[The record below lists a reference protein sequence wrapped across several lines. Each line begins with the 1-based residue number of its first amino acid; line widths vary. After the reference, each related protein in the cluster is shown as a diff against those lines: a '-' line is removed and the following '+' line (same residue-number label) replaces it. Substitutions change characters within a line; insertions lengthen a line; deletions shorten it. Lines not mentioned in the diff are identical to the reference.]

1 MSIFAKQSGER
12 PMPRVVEPSTNSYEG
27 TVSVIGAGL
36 KITGDVESSGVIK
49 VEGTVEGNIR
59 GARQLLLGKGGTI
72 RGDLHANEIVLAG
85 TVVGTVSASDRV
97 EIQGSSAVHGDIY
110 TKSIVVLEGAVIN
123 GTVRMG
129 EGAQPA
135 FSTDRVNTK
144 EKEEAPAYSA

>member
-1 MSIFAKQSGER
+1 
-12 PMPRVVEPSTNSYEG
+12 MPRVVEPPNTYEG

-59 GARQLLLGKGGTI
+59 GARQLFLGKGGTI
-72 RGDLHANEIVLAG
+72 RGDLHASEIVLAG
-85 TVVGTVSASDRV
+85 TVVGTVSASDRC
-97 EIQGSSAVHGDIY
+97 EIQGSSAIHGDIY

-129 EGAQPA
+129 DGVQPVLA
-135 FSTDRVNTK
+135 GDRNNQ
-144 EKEEAPAYSA
+144 EAVAYSA

>member
-1 MSIFAKQSGER
+1 
-12 PMPRVVEPSTNSYEG
+12 MPRVEPPNNYEG

-59 GARQLLLGKGGTI
+59 GARQLFLGKGGTI
-72 RGDLHANEIVLAG
+72 RGDLHASEIVLAG
-85 TVVGTVSASDRV
+85 TVVGTVSASDRC

-129 EGAQPA
+129 DGVQPVFTPDA
-135 FSTDRVNTK
+135 NSVN
-144 EKEEAPAYSA
+144 AVAYTN

>member
-1 MSIFAKQSGER
+1 
-12 PMPRVVEPSTNSYEG
+12 MPRVEPPNNYEG

-59 GARQLLLGKGGTI
+59 GARQLFLGKGGTI
-72 RGDLHANEIVLAG
+72 RGDLHASEIVLAG
-85 TVVGTVSASDRV
+85 TVVGTVSATDRC

-129 EGAQPA
+129 DGVQPTFTA
-135 FSTDRVNTK
+135 DSNGVDAV
-144 EKEEAPAYSA
+144 AYSS

>member
-12 PMPRVVEPSTNSYEG
+12 PMPRVVEPPNTYEG

-59 GARQLLLGKGGTI
+59 GARQLFLGKGGTI
-72 RGDLHANEIVLAG
+72 RGDLHASEIVLAG
-85 TVVGTVSASDRV
+85 TVVGTVSASDRC
-97 EIQGSSAVHGDIY
+97 EIQGSSAIHGDIY
-110 TKSIVVLEGAVIN
+110 TKSIVVLEGGVIN

-129 EGAQPA
+129 DGVQPGLA
-135 FSTDRVNTK
+135 GDRNSQEVV
-144 EKEEAPAYSA
+144 AYSA

>member
-12 PMPRVVEPSTNSYEG
+12 PMPRVVEPPTNTYEG

-72 RGDLHANEIVLAG
+72 RGDLHATEIVLAG

-129 EGAQPA
+129 EEGVQPSFSSDRSAQ
-135 FSTDRVNTK
+135 
-144 EKEEAPAYSA
+144 EAVAYSA

>member
-1 MSIFAKQSGER
+1 
-12 PMPRVVEPSTNSYEG
+12 MPRVEPPNNYEG

-59 GARQLLLGKGGTI
+59 GARQLFLGKGGTI
-72 RGDLHANEIVLAG
+72 RGDLHASEIVLAG
-85 TVVGTVSASDRV
+85 TVVGTVSASDRC

-129 EGAQPA
+129 DGVQPVFTADSGAVPA
-135 FSTDRVNTK
+135 V
-144 EKEEAPAYSA
+144 AYTS

>member
-1 MSIFAKQSGER
+1 
-12 PMPRVVEPSTNSYEG
+12 MPRVEPPNNYEG

-36 KITGDVESSGVIK
+36 KITGDVESSGIIK

-59 GARQLLLGKGGTI
+59 GARQLFLGKGGTI
-72 RGDLHANEIVLAG
+72 RGDLHASEIVLAG
-85 TVVGTVSASDRV
+85 TVVGTVSASDRC

-129 EGAQPA
+129 DGVQPVFTADPKSVDAVALTGAA
-135 FSTDRVNTK
+135 NGRL
-144 EKEEAPAYSA
+144 

>member
-12 PMPRVVEPSTNSYEG
+12 PMPRVVEPPNTYEG

-59 GARQLLLGKGGTI
+59 GARQLFLGKGGTI
-72 RGDLHANEIVLAG
+72 RGDLHASEIVLAG
-85 TVVGTVSASDRV
+85 TVVGTVSASDRC
-97 EIQGSSAVHGDIY
+97 EIQGSSAIHGDIY

-129 EGAQPA
+129 DGVQPTLA
-135 FSTDRVNTK
+135 GDRNSQEVV
-144 EKEEAPAYSA
+144 AYSA

>member
-1 MSIFAKQSGER
+1 
-12 PMPRVVEPSTNSYEG
+12 MPRVEPPNNYEG

-59 GARQLLLGKGGTI
+59 GARQLFLGKGGTI
-72 RGDLHANEIVLAG
+72 RGDLHASEIVLAG
-85 TVVGTVSASDRV
+85 TVVGTISASDRC

-129 EGAQPA
+129 DGVQPVFTA
-135 FSTDRVNTK
+135 DANSVDAV
-144 EKEEAPAYSA
+144 AYTS

>member
-1 MSIFAKQSGER
+1 
-12 PMPRVVEPSTNSYEG
+12 MPRVVEPPNTYEG

-59 GARQLLLGKGGTI
+59 GARQLFLGKGGTI

-85 TVVGTVSASDRV
+85 TVVGTVSASDRC

-129 EGAQPA
+129 DGVQPG
-135 FSTDRVNTK
+135 STADRTSQETV
-144 EKEEAPAYSA
+144 AYSA

>member
-1 MSIFAKQSGER
+1 
-12 PMPRVVEPSTNSYEG
+12 MPRVVDPPNTYEG

-59 GARQLLLGKGGTI
+59 GAKQLFLGKGGTI
-72 RGDLHANEIVLAG
+72 RGDLHASEIVLAG
-85 TVVGTVSASDRV
+85 TVVGTVSASDRC
-97 EIQGSSAVHGDIY
+97 EIQGSSAIHGDIY

-129 EGAQPA
+129 DGVQPVLA
-135 FSTDRVNTK
+135 GDRNSQ
-144 EKEEAPAYSA
+144 EAVAYSA

>member
-1 MSIFAKQSGER
+1 
-12 PMPRVVEPSTNSYEG
+12 MPRVEPPNNYEG

-36 KITGDVESSGVIK
+36 KITGDVESSGIIK

-59 GARQLLLGKGGTI
+59 GARQLFLGKGGTI
-72 RGDLHANEIVLAG
+72 RGDLHASEIVLAG
-85 TVVGTVSASDRV
+85 TVIGTVSASDRC

-129 EGAQPA
+129 DGVQPVFTGDSNSVDVVALTGAA
-135 FSTDRVNTK
+135 NGRL
-144 EKEEAPAYSA
+144 

>member
-1 MSIFAKQSGER
+1 
-12 PMPRVVEPSTNSYEG
+12 MPRVVEPPNTYEG

-59 GARQLLLGKGGTI
+59 GARQLFLGKGGTI
-72 RGDLHANEIVLAG
+72 RGDLHASEIVLAG
-85 TVVGTVSASDRV
+85 TVVGTVSASDRC

-129 EGAQPA
+129 DGVQPGLA
-135 FSTDRVNTK
+135 GDRNGL
-144 EKEEAPAYSA
+144 EAVAYSA

>member
-12 PMPRVVEPSTNSYEG
+12 PMPRVEPPNNYEG

-59 GARQLLLGKGGTI
+59 GARQLFLGKGGTI
-72 RGDLHANEIVLAG
+72 RGDLHASEIVLAG
-85 TVVGTVSASDRV
+85 TVVGTVTASDRC

-129 EGAQPA
+129 DGVQPIFTPDA
-135 FSTDRVNTK
+135 NPV
-144 EKEEAPAYSA
+144 EAVAYSS

>member
-1 MSIFAKQSGER
+1 MARI
-12 PMPRVVEPSTNSYEG
+12 VEPPNTYEG

-59 GARQLLLGKGGTI
+59 GARQLFLGKGGTI
-72 RGDLHANEIVLAG
+72 RGDLNATEIVLAG
-85 TVVGTVSASDRV
+85 TVVGTVSASDRC

-129 EGAQPA
+129 DGVQPGA
-135 FSTDRVNTK
+135 SDRNSQETI
-144 EKEEAPAYSA
+144 AYST

>member
-1 MSIFAKQSGER
+1 
-12 PMPRVVEPSTNSYEG
+12 MPRVEPPNNYEG

-59 GARQLLLGKGGTI
+59 GARQLFLGKGGTI
-72 RGDLHANEIVLAG
+72 RGDLHASEIVLAG
-85 TVVGTVSASDRV
+85 TVVGTVSATDRC

-129 EGAQPA
+129 DGVQPVFTGDA
-135 FSTDRVNTK
+135 NSK
-144 EKEEAPAYSA
+144 EAVAYTS

>member
-1 MSIFAKQSGER
+1 
-12 PMPRVVEPSTNSYEG
+12 MPRVVEPPNNYEG

-59 GARQLLLGKGGTI
+59 GARQLFLGKGGTI
-72 RGDLHANEIVLAG
+72 RGDLHASEIVLAG
-85 TVVGTVSASDRV
+85 TVVGTVSASDRC

-129 EGAQPA
+129 DGVQPSFGAER
-135 FSTDRVNTK
+135 S
-144 EKEEAPAYSA
+144 KEEAVAYSA

>member
-1 MSIFAKQSGER
+1 
-12 PMPRVVEPSTNSYEG
+12 MPRVVEPPNTYEG

-36 KITGDVESSGVIK
+36 KITGDVESTGVIK

-59 GARQLLLGKGGTI
+59 GARQLFLGKGGTI
-72 RGDLHANEIVLAG
+72 RGDLHASEIVLAG
-85 TVVGTVSASDRV
+85 TVVGTVSASDRC

-129 EGAQPA
+129 DGVQPGLA
-135 FSTDRVNTK
+135 GDRNSL
-144 EKEEAPAYSA
+144 EAVAYSA

>member
-1 MSIFAKQSGER
+1 
-12 PMPRVVEPSTNSYEG
+12 MPRVVEPPNTYEG

-59 GARQLLLGKGGTI
+59 GARQLFLGKGGTI
-72 RGDLHANEIVLAG
+72 RGDLHASEIVLAG
-85 TVVGTVSASDRV
+85 TVVGTVSASDRC
-97 EIQGSSAVHGDIY
+97 EIQGSSAIHGDIY

-129 EGAQPA
+129 DGVQPSLA
-135 FSTDRVNTK
+135 GDRNSQEVV
-144 EKEEAPAYSA
+144 AYSA

>member
-1 MSIFAKQSGER
+1 
-12 PMPRVVEPSTNSYEG
+12 MPRVVEPPNTYEG

-59 GARQLLLGKGGTI
+59 GARQLFLGKGGTI
-72 RGDLHANEIVLAG
+72 RGDLHASEIVLAG
-85 TVVGTVSASDRV
+85 TVVGTVSASDRC

-129 EGAQPA
+129 DGVSPGFAAERSGQ
-135 FSTDRVNTK
+135 
-144 EKEEAPAYSA
+144 EAVAYSA

>member
-1 MSIFAKQSGER
+1 
-12 PMPRVVEPSTNSYEG
+12 MPRVVEPPTNSYEG

-85 TVVGTVSASDRV
+85 TVVGTVTASDRV

-135 FSTDRVNTK
+135 FTADRAK

>member
-12 PMPRVVEPSTNSYEG
+12 PMPRVVEPPNTYEG

-129 EGAQPA
+129 EGAQPGYNGERA
-135 FSTDRVNTK
+135 ASETV
-144 EKEEAPAYSA
+144 AYSA

>member
-1 MSIFAKQSGER
+1 
-12 PMPRVVEPSTNSYEG
+12 MPRVVEPPNTYEG

-59 GARQLLLGKGGTI
+59 GARQLFLGKGGTI
-72 RGDLHANEIVLAG
+72 RGDLHASEIVLAG
-85 TVVGTVSASDRV
+85 TVVGTVSASDRC
-97 EIQGSSAVHGDIY
+97 EIQGSSAIHGDIY

-129 EGAQPA
+129 DGVQPGLA
-135 FSTDRVNTK
+135 GDRSSQEVV
-144 EKEEAPAYSA
+144 AYSA

>member
-1 MSIFAKQSGER
+1 
-12 PMPRVVEPSTNSYEG
+12 MPRVEPPNNYEG

-59 GARQLLLGKGGTI
+59 GARQLFLGKGGTI
-72 RGDLHANEIVLAG
+72 RGDLHASEIVLAG
-85 TVVGTVSASDRV
+85 TVVGTVSASDRC

-129 EGAQPA
+129 DGVQPVFTADSGAVSA
-135 FSTDRVNTK
+135 V
-144 EKEEAPAYSA
+144 AYTS